1 MAQTNLELLISANN
15 QLSSGLKSAE
25 RDVDAFSRKVD
36 RSMGL
41 QGQVK
46 DINRGIRDM
55 SQFVRVLAL
64 AEAGAKGVKAAFDL
78 TGLAINVATG
88 NLSKAEQSV
97 AKLRESMLALPYG
110 IGTAFGVGLMIGN
123 YFSGEQR
130 DVDQINADIKQ
141 IQDRMAGFAAPVVAA
156 KREVDTLTKSM
167 ERLREAAR
175 LGMFEGADREVEQV
189 NIAFE
194 KLQEGVDKARKAIFL
209 DDGSF
214 RNQSAA
220 LVQAAERVAAME
232 VEAEREKQRQI
243 SEIRAKAQRD
253 EEQAR
258 INNARKVANLEA
270 DVQIQTLRLA
280 GRMREA
286 QEMEIVDR
294 FRQQLM
300 NATTDAERTMLTRLR
315 DLHIAQLA
323 APDAQR
329 LRDQARQL
337 SPVIDGRGIT
347 GVQQEFRERGQLTQ
361 ITRKAAEAQI
371 EMAKTTRENQA
382 TLSDI
387 LRVLMQTGSVIPAS
401 ILN

>member
-1 MAQTNLELLISANN
+1 
-15 QLSSGLKSAE
+15 
-25 RDVDAFSRKVD
+25 
-36 RSMGL
+36 
-41 QGQVK
+41 
-46 DINRGIRDM
+46 
-55 SQFVRVLAL
+55 
-64 AEAGAKGVKAAFDL
+64 
-78 TGLAINVATG
+78 
-88 NLSKAEQSV
+88 
-97 AKLRESMLALPYG
+97 
-110 IGTAFGVGLMIGN
+110 
-123 YFSGEQR
+123 
-130 DVDQINADIKQ
+130 
-141 IQDRMAGFAAPVVAA
+141 
-156 KREVDTLTKSM
+156 
-167 ERLREAAR
+167 
-175 LGMFEGADREVEQV
+175 
-189 NIAFE
+189 
-194 KLQEGVDKARKAIFL
+194 
-209 DDGSF
+209 
-214 RNQSAA
+214 
-220 LVQAAERVAAME
+220 
-232 VEAEREKQRQI
+232 
-243 SEIRAKAQRD
+243 
-253 EEQAR
+253 
-258 INNARKVANLEA
+258 
-270 DVQIQTLRLA
+270 
-280 GRMREA
+280 MREA